1 MPNEIAGLLGV
12 GAIGAV
18 VALGSVA
25 ATSESLDFATIKA
38 NAEQR
43 YVQSFSGSPWS
54 YAPPLTGIVFAVA
67 LGLAGIERALIRRP
81 LARAPKGKPL
91 EKTRRSDAVAEVKA
105 RLQKC
110 LGDPPDVVVGWDE
123 LLRGAIHLGASDIHV
138 SPSAER
144 VQLTYR
150 VQGELH
156 EVIAV
161 GASALAPLVAR
172 IKVLSNMDTTVRA
185 TPQDG
190 RLATHLDGGA
200 VEARVSTLPTESG
213 ERVVL
218 RILRGGRAVPEVEAL
233 GFSANVETGLFRLL
247 SRAQGLLFVTGPVGS
262 GKTTTLYAALQH
274 IARSRAGTTTLVTLE
289 DPIELELP
297 FATQTQISPRAGL
310 TFAGT
315 LRSVLRQ
322 DPNVLMVGEIRDPET
337 AEIAMQAGLT
347 GHLILTTVHGQNA
360 AGVFA
365 RLIDMGIEPFL
376 LASATIGCLSQR
388 LVRGLCSA
396 CRKPAKPEPGMIER
410 FNRAGI
416 ALGPDETFY
425 EPGNRNCDRCEGGFV
440 GRLPISELL
449 ELSDPIRAAIQA
461 RKPTGEL
468 LTLAQNEGMLSVLE
482 DGLRRARRGE
492 TSLLEVMRVAG

>member
-1 MPNEIAGLLGV
+1 MSNEILGLLGV
-12 GAIGAV
+12 GAVGA
-18 VALGSVA
+18 ALAIGSVA
-25 ATSESLDFATIKA
+25 ATSESLDMTTLEANVKTRYAESFA
-38 NAEQR
+38 
-43 YVQSFSGSPWS
+43 GSPWS
-54 YAPPLTGIVFAVA
+54 YAPPVTGVAFALA
-67 LGLAGIERALIRRP
+67 LALSAAERALMRRP
-81 LARAPKGKPL
+81 MARAPKGKPL
-91 EKTRRSDAVAEVKA
+91 EQTRRADAVAEVRG
-105 RLQKC
+105 RLEKC
-110 LGDPPDVVVGWDE
+110 LRDPADVVAGWDE
-123 LLRGAIHLGASDIHV
+123 LLRGAIHMGASDVHI

-144 VQLTYR
+144 IQLTYR
-150 VQGELH
+150 VQGELY
-156 EVIAV
+156 EVINV
-161 GASALAPLVAR
+161 SANTHAPLVAR
-172 IKVLSNMDTTVRA
+172 IKVLSNMDTTVR
-185 TPQDG
+185 TSPQDG
-190 RLATHLDGGA
+190 RLAMQLDGTS

-233 GFSANVETGLFRLL
+233 GFSQAVEPRLFRLL
-247 SRAQGLLFVTGPVGS
+247 SRAQGLIFVTGPVGS

-274 IARSRAGTTTLVTLE
+274 IARARAKTTSLVTLE

-297 FATQTQISPRAGL
+297 FATQTQISPKAGM

-388 LVRGLCSA
+388 LVRGLCKN
-396 CRKPAKPEPGMIER
+396 CRKPAKPDGGMIDR

-416 ALGPDETFY
+416 ALGPEETFW
-425 EPGNRNCDRCEGGFV
+425 EPGSCDRCEGGYS

-449 ELSDPIRAAIQA
+449 EVSDPIRTAIQA
-461 RKPTGEL
+461 RKPTGEIAS
-468 LTLAQNEGMLSVLE
+468 LAQAEGMLSILE

-492 TSLLEVMRVAG
+492 TSLLEVLRVAG